1 MVRELLG
8 ELYSLYRQYIG
19 TGSVLILFTVSVVV
33 LLLGNIEKSRRP
45 VIMSVL
51 GTVGCAVSEIISR
64 LSGVYAAFA
73 VAICALAVV
82 TSGTNVFLPDTNSRA
97 ENVMHI
103 PQDLVESMD
112 SILAESESPSVLT
125 MPGWD
130 MYFESYSSKFTIA
143 YESDADNELEKIH
156 PDMKKVAEAAREC
169 NCDFVVLSRDLWP
182 QVPISRYGYE
192 PVYETDGCIVYKEVK
207 TP

>member
-51 GTVGCAVSEIISR
+51 GTVGCA
-64 LSGVYAAFA
+64 
-73 VAICALAVV
+73 
-82 TSGTNVFLPDTNSRA
+82 DTNSRA

-156 PDMKKVAEAAREC
+156 PDMKKVAEAAQEC